1 MTETTQL
8 SGKIKHKCSKT
19 MLLTPQEL
27 FELDRYIESLR
38 ASDSFTEDEKRA
50 VTENDFS
57 RWETLS
63 CGLRT
68 WIAEK
73 HYAEFLAAPTVPVD
87 EAYLESSV
95 FELSL
100 EKWALDPAFRL
111 ALSARI
117 LADRRRSPNTVG
129 VYERCEQK
137 MNAYLMERALT
148 PGAVNDTQLA
158 LAEAQRKCHEQ

>member
-117 LADRRRSPNTVG
+117 LEYGLR
-129 VYERCEQK
+129 
-137 MNAYLMERALT
+137 LRALRPEDERLCDGACAH
-148 PGAVNDTQLA
+148 PGCGKRYAA
-158 LAEAQRKCHEQ
+158 CAC

>member
-38 ASDSFTEDEKRA
+38 ASGSFTEDEKRA

-87 EAYLESSV
+87 EAYLESSG
-95 FELSL
+95 
-100 EKWALDPAFRL
+100 FR
-111 ALSARI
+111 AVARKMG
-117 LADRRRSPNTVG
+117 RSTRRSVLRSAHASSQT
-129 VYERCEQK
+129 
-137 MNAYLMERALT
+137 AA
-148 PGAVNDTQLA
+148 AVRTRSA
-158 LAEAQRKCHEQ
+158 FTSAASRR

>member
-27 FELDRYIESLR
+27 FELDRCIESLR
-38 ASDSFTEDEKRA
+38 ASGSFTEDEKRA

-87 EAYLESSV
+87 EAYFESSV

-117 LADRRRSPNTVG
+117 LADRRRLSDG
-129 VYERCEQK
+129 
-137 MNAYLMERALT
+137 ARAH
-148 PGAVNDTQLA
+148 PECGKRYAA
-158 LAEAQRKCHEQ
+158 CAC

>member
-8 SGKIKHKCSKT
+8 SGKIRHKCSKT

-27 FELDRYIESLR
+27 FELDRCIESLR
-38 ASDSFTEDEKRA
+38 ASGSFTEDEKRA

-73 HYAEFLAAPTVPVD
+73 HYAEFLAVPTRGRSLPREQRFRAVARKMGARPGVPSCAQRTHPRRPPPQS
-87 EAYLESSV
+87 EHGR
-95 FELSL
+95 
-100 EKWALDPAFRL
+100 RL
-111 ALSARI
+111 
-117 LADRRRSPNTVG
+117 
-129 VYERCEQK
+129 
-137 MNAYLMERALT
+137 RALRAEDERLSDGARAH
-148 PGAVNDTQLA
+148 PGCGKRYAA
-158 LAEAQRKCHEQ
+158 CAC

>member
-100 EKWALDPAFRL
+100 ENGR
-111 ALSARI
+111 ST
-117 LADRRRSPNTVG
+117 RRSVLRSAHASSQT
-129 VYERCEQK
+129 
-137 MNAYLMERALT
+137 AA
-148 PGAVNDTQLA
+148 AVRIRSAFTSA
-158 LAEAQRKCHEQ
+158 ASRR

>member
-19 MLLTPQEL
+19 MLLTPQERRARPL
-27 FELDRYIESLR
+27 LESLR
-38 ASDSFTEDEKRA
+38 ASGSFTEDEKRA

-148 PGAVNDTQLA
+148 PGAVNDTQLCA
-158 LAEAQRKCHEQ
+158 C

>member
-38 ASDSFTEDEKRA
+38 ASGSFTEDENVPSRRMIFPAGRRFPAACAHGSRKSITRS
-50 VTENDFS
+50 FS
-57 RWETLS
+57 PR
-63 CGLRT
+63 
-68 WIAEK
+68 
-73 HYAEFLAAPTVPVD
+73 PTVPVD

-100 EKWALDPAFRL
+100 EKMGARPRRSVSRSAHASSQTAAAVRTRSAFT
-111 ALSARI
+111 SAR
-117 LADRRRSPNTVG
+117 ARR
-129 VYERCEQK
+129 
-137 MNAYLMERALT
+137 
-148 PGAVNDTQLA
+148 
-158 LAEAQRKCHEQ
+158 

>member
-27 FELDRYIESLR
+27 FELDRCIESLR
-38 ASDSFTEDEKRA
+38 ASGSFTEDEKRA

-73 HYAEFLAAPTVPVD
+73 HYAEFLAVPTVPVD

-95 FELSL
+95 SSCRS
-100 EKWALDPAFRL
+100 KNGR
-111 ALSARI
+111 ST
-117 LADRRRSPNTVG
+117 RRSVLRSAHASSQT
-129 VYERCEQK
+129 
-137 MNAYLMERALT
+137 AA
-148 PGAVNDTQLA
+148 AVRTRSA
-158 LAEAQRKCHEQ
+158 FTSAASRR

>member
-38 ASDSFTEDEKRA
+38 ASGSFTEDEKRA

-100 EKWALDPAFRL
+100 EKWALDPGVPSRAQRTHPRRPPPQSEHGRRL
-111 ALSARI
+111 
-117 LADRRRSPNTVG
+117 
-129 VYERCEQK
+129 
-137 MNAYLMERALT
+137 RALR
-148 PGAVNDTQLA
+148 A
-158 LAEAQRKCHEQ
+158 RR

>member
-87 EAYLESSV
+87 EAYLERAAFSSCR
-95 FELSL
+95 S
-100 EKWALDPAFRL
+100 KNGR
-111 ALSARI
+111 ST
-117 LADRRRSPNTVG
+117 RRSVLRSAHASSQT
-129 VYERCEQK
+129 
-137 MNAYLMERALT
+137 AA
-148 PGAVNDTQLA
+148 AVRIRSAFTSA
-158 LAEAQRKCHEQ
+158 ASRR

>member
-38 ASDSFTEDEKRA
+38 ASGSFTEDEKRA

-73 HYAEFLAAPTVPVD
+73 HY
-87 EAYLESSV
+87 S
-95 FELSL
+95 
-100 EKWALDPAFRL
+100 
-111 ALSARI
+111 
-117 LADRRRSPNTVG
+117 
-129 VYERCEQK
+129 
-137 MNAYLMERALT
+137 
-148 PGAVNDTQLA
+148 
-158 LAEAQRKCHEQ
+158 

>member
-1 MTETTQL
+1 MQQN
-8 SGKIKHKCSKT
+8 HAFDAA
-19 MLLTPQEL
+19 EL
-27 FELDRYIESLR
+27 ELDRCIESLR
-38 ASDSFTEDEKRA
+38 ASGSFTEDEKRA

-73 HYAEFLAAPTVPVD
+73 HYAEFLAVPTVPVD

-129 VYERCEQK
+129 
-137 MNAYLMERALT
+137 LRALRAEDERLSDGARAH
-148 PGAVNDTQLA
+148 PGCGKRYAA
-158 LAEAQRKCHEQ
+158 CAC

>member
-27 FELDRYIESLR
+27 FELDRCIESLR
-38 ASDSFTEDEKRA
+38 ASGSFTEDEKRA

-73 HYAEFLAAPTVPVD
+73 HYAEFLAVPTVPVD

-95 FELSL
+95 FRAVARKMGARPGVPSCAQRTHPRRPPPQSEHGR
-100 EKWALDPAFRL
+100 RL
-111 ALSARI
+111 
-117 LADRRRSPNTVG
+117 
-129 VYERCEQK
+129 
-137 MNAYLMERALT
+137 RALRAEDERLSD
-148 PGAVNDTQLA
+148 GARA
-158 LAEAQRKCHEQ
+158 HPECGKRYAACAC